1 MQCNFKRLS
10 WVLAVAFASGA
21 MAPISVLAQAGDRQ
35 REHDRNQSADQT
47 NNPAY
52 QQGLRHGRSDR
63 EENRSRNYRGQF
75 DDTNDRAAYQAG
87 YDHAFGNEEQDR
99 NERDNADQDRAQS
112 GNRDRLKG
120 QEGKSNQEA
129 HPGDARPGQARENS
143 AYQNGF
149 RDGVRDGADDRRA
162 RHTFQ
167 AQSGDPDKNDL
178 KGYDSSSGSQ
188 REYKQTYRQGY
199 ARGYK
204 EGYKGKAN
212 EPR

>member
-1 MQCNFKRLS
+1 MQCNLKRLS
-10 WVLAVAFASGA
+10 WVLAVAFAGAA
-21 MAPISVLAQAGDRQ
+21 MAPVSVLAQGDRQ
-35 REHDRNQSADQT
+35 QERDRNQSTDQT
-47 NNPAY
+47 SNPAY

-112 GNRDRLKG
+112 GNRDRVKG

-129 HPGDARPGQARENS
+129 HPGDARRPRQAQENS

-149 RDGVRDGADDRRA
+149 RDGTR
-162 RHTFQ
+162 
-167 AQSGDPDKNDL
+167 
-178 KGYDSSSGSQ
+178 
-188 REYKQTYRQGY
+188 
-199 ARGYK
+199 
-204 EGYKGKAN
+204 
-212 EPR
+212 